1 MEPSGGHKSRIL
13 IIGGTGHLGKFI
25 VAASARAGH
34 PTTAL
39 VRAAAPPAS
48 GRARLLQSFSDAGV
62 TILQGDIGDH
72 DLLVKAV
79 KAADVV
85 ISVVGYDHVG
95 EQSKIIDAI
104 KEAGGNVKRFIP
116 SDFGNDADHAHI
128 VEPAK
133 ATFDVEAQIRRT
145 VEAEGIPYT
154 FVSCNFF
161 AGYYLP
167 TLVQPGASGL
177 PTDKVVIL
185 GDGNT
190 KAIFVNEED
199 IATFT
204 IKAVDDPRTLNK
216 VLHIRPPEN
225 ALSMNDLVSLWENK
239 VGKTFER
246 VYLTEEEV
254 FKQIRECPPLG
265 IDLAI
270 LHSAYINGDHI
281 NFEIEP
287 LVGVEATEIYPDIKY
302 STVDEYLNRLL

>member
-1 MEPSGGHKSRIL
+1 MEPGDRNKSRIL

-34 PTTAL
+34 PTSAL
-39 VRAAAPPAS
+39 VRATAPPPPATGGGGS
-48 GRARLLQSFSDAGV
+48 SSRARLLQSFRDAGV

-79 KAADVV
+79 RAADVV
-85 ISVVGYDHVG
+85 ISVVGYHDVG
-95 EQSKIIDAI
+95 EQMKIIAAI
-104 KEAGGNVKRFIP
+104 KEAGNIKRFIP

-161 AGYYLP
+161 AGFYLP

-177 PTDKVVIL
+177 PADKVVIL

-190 KAIFVNEED
+190 KAIFVDEED

-204 IKAVDDPRTLNK
+204 IKGVDDPRMLNK
-216 VLHIRPPEN
+216 CSP
-225 ALSMNDLVSLWENK
+225 LS
-239 VGKTFER
+239 
-246 VYLTEEEV
+246 
-254 FKQIRECPPLG
+254 

-270 LHSAYINGDHI
+270 LHSVYINGDHI
-281 NFEIEP
+281 NFEIKP
-287 LVGVEATEIYPDIKY
+287 TVGVEATQIYPDIKY
-302 STVDEYLNRLL
+302 NTVDEY

>member
-1 MEPSGGHKSRIL
+1 MEPGDGQKSRIL
-13 IIGGTGHLGKFI
+13 VIGGTGHLSKFV

-34 PTTAL
+34 PTSAL
-39 VRAAAPPAS
+39 VRATAPPPS
-48 GRARLLQSFSDAGV
+48 PSSSSSSSRARLLQSFRDAGV

-72 DLLVKAV
+72 DLLVKAGR
-79 KAADVV
+79 AADGVTPAAA
-85 ISVVGYDHVG
+85 YHDVG
-95 EQSKIIDAI
+95 EQDKIIAAI
-104 KEAGGNVKRFIP
+104 KEAGNIKRFIP

-128 VEPAK
+128 VEPRA
-133 ATFDVEAQIRRT
+133 

-154 FVSCNFF
+154 FISCNFF

-177 PTDKVVIL
+177 PAHRVVVV

-190 KAIFVNEED
+190 QAIFVDEED

-204 IKAVDDPRTLNK
+204 IRAVDDPRTLNK

-225 ALSMNDLVSLWENK
+225 ALSMNDLVSLWEKK
-239 VGKTFER
+239 VGSNFER

-254 FKQIRECPPLG
+254 LRQIRECPELS

-270 LHSAYINGDHI
+270 LHSVYINGDHI

-287 LVGVEATEIYPDIKY
+287 SVGVEATEIYPDVSY
-302 STVDEYLNRLL
+302 TTVDEYLNRLM